1 MRKVLTIA
9 FVAIILGACASK
21 DDIGTRKNPKYADVE
36 IVEGVVTVS
45 FSRTTP
51 FFFLEN
57 IGDESV
63 PVETIA
69 FKYDYDQDAFEY
81 KTDLEDWQ
89 YLPEDRNSFEVGV
102 LSIDFG
108 EKDILITYP
117 SGTWQ
122 FP

>member
-1 MRKVLTIA
+1 MKKVLTIA
-9 FVAIILGACASK
+9 FVAIVLGACAPN
-21 DDIGTRKNPKYADVE
+21 DDIATRKNPKYADVE
-36 IVEGVVTVS
+36 IAEQVVTVS
-45 FSRTTP
+45 FTRTTP
-51 FFFLEN
+51 YFYLEN
-57 IGDESV
+57 IGDEST
-63 PVETIA
+63 PVEKIA

-89 YLPEDRNSFEVGV
+89 YLPEDRNPFEIG
-102 LSIDFG
+102 LASIDFG